1 MGAGNLRKK
10 TYVLALGGV
19 FLAASV
25 VCLVL
30 ASVVPGVE
38 LTLYAVSSIFVAVMV
53 LESGIGA
60 GVLLYAGTLLLGL
73 AIVPSKLALVP
84 YAVFFGLYA
93 FIKYYGEKPRN
104 PVVQLAAKGAF
115 FLVVL
120 TGATL
125 AFGSLVSPAL
135 GLEELPWPLLFG
147 GGLVFFYLYDY
158 ILTLLISLYRRR
170 VSRSERDFPLSRDKG
185 PD

>member
-1 MGAGNLRKK
+1 
-10 TYVLALGGV
+10 
-19 FLAASV
+19 
-25 VCLVL
+25 
-30 ASVVPGVE
+30 VE
-38 LTLYAVSSIFVAVMV
+38 LTLYAVSSVFVAVLV
-53 LESGIGA
+53 LEAGIGA
-60 GVLLYAGTLLLGL
+60 GVLLYAGTILLGL
-73 AIVPSKLALVP
+73 ALVPSKPALVP

-104 PVVQLAAKGAF
+104 SVVQLAVKGAF
-115 FLVVL
+115 FLIVL

-135 GLEELPWPLLFG
+135 GLSELPWPVLFG
-147 GGLVFFYLYDY
+147 GGLLFFYLYDY

-170 VSRSERDFPLSRDKG
+170 VSRADRGIPLSRDKG